1 MFLEQLKIEFKVY
14 LRQPLYLIFSVFMPL
29 ISFAIFGSIYGHMN
43 YGNVDFFSQYIP
55 SFCVIIL
62 FSSSVYNVGNQVVS
76 DKEKGIYKRLRVTP
90 IKLWKIILALVLKAM
105 IISMISYILIILFA
119 VFYFKISMPNLI
131 TFSVIYA
138 FAVIY
143 SLILGVGL
151 GIIINRIN
159 TYSGVLMMIFI
170 PLFIL
175 SDAMMPI
182 SIFPKW
188 MQTLANYNPLY
199 RLNIFLRYFWNTASN
214 ISTEKVLFSI
224 TYLSIF
230 MVIFLINVGYRW
242 NQGQYRSYK

>member
-159 TYSGVLMMIFI
+159 TYSG
-170 PLFIL
+170 
-175 SDAMMPI
+175 
-182 SIFPKW
+182 
-188 MQTLANYNPLY
+188 Y
-199 RLNIFLRYFWNTASN
+199 
-214 ISTEKVLFSI
+214 
-224 TYLSIF
+224 
-230 MVIFLINVGYRW
+230 
-242 NQGQYRSYK
+242 